1 MRLKKMNGEFTFGPK
16 GLLKWSSQD
25 GLISFCELDFWVL
38 KFQLGGVNR
47 PNGLNGL
54 LSKSVS
60 TGSTP
65 CLDFEKSLR

>member
-38 KFQLGGVNR
+38 KLQLGGQSAQR
-47 PNGLNGL
+47 
-54 LSKSVS
+54 
-60 TGSTP
+60 
-65 CLDFEKSLR
+65 FERFAK